1 MNRDYVVSNQKTG
14 EQRVVSAFSA
24 RDALYQVAGWRG
36 ISYSGLDYQ
45 SGDWM
50 TSEPY
55 PWWYEA
61 EEEEVTELLLHCEC
75 GTNYQAEENSL
86 WSIGNTITCQCGNTL
101 ALEEDSN
108 ERRYQ
113 SIIRG

>member
-1 MNRDYVVSNQKTG
+1 MNRDYIVTNEKTG

-24 RDALYQVAGWRG
+24 RDALYQVAGWCGLSIR
-36 ISYSGLDYQ
+36 GLDYR
-45 SGDWM
+45 SGLWM

-55 PWWYEA
+55 PWWYESV
-61 EEEEVTELLLHCEC
+61 EEEVTELLLHCEC
-75 GTNYQAEENSL
+75 GADYQAEENSL
-86 WSIGNTITCQCGNTL
+86 RSIGNTITCQCGNAL
-101 ALEEDSN
+101 ALEDDSN